1 MVLQSE
7 LQGNHVS
14 VIETVGGGVDV
25 AQVSPMEGILAL
37 SNDVNEQ
44 ESPVGDIHSTPGIHT
59 VDL

>member
-1 MVLQSE
+1 
-7 LQGNHVS
+7 
-14 VIETVGGGVDV
+14 
-25 AQVSPMEGILAL
+25 MEGILAL